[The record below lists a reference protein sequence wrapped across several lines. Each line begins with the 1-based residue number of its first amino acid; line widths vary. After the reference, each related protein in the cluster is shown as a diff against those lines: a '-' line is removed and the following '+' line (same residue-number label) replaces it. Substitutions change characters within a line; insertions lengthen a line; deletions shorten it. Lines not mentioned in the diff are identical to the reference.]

1 MKTETHQKKIQILG
15 RLIKESSLTLEE
27 ALLLLEHE
35 EEEQAPAPTY
45 VGGSATPY
53 PGYMGS
59 PYFNTQPLTGTI
71 TIPNNTMQ
79 FSTTG
84 VISSTTFNTT
94 NTAGFAQSV
103 LEDLKNATED
113 ADL

>member
-1 MKTETHQKKIQILG
+1 MKTELHQKKIQILG

-35 EEEQAPAPTY
+35 EEEQPAQVAPSFSPWHGT
-45 VGGSATPY
+45 TN
-53 PGYMGS
+53 
-59 PYFNTQPLTGTI
+59 PYFTQPYTPLTGTI
-71 TIPNNTMQ
+71 TVPNNGS
-79 FSTTG
+79 FTTTITG
-84 VISSTTFNTT
+84 TNLTTT